1 MDQKKG
7 KNNKNKQIPKNKR
20 GAEPEQIPEIP
31 VPEPEIF
38 TDSEEEEEAIV
49 SAASVVAYGECIGV
63 ENINEEIAASLAEDV
78 TYRLR
83 EVIRVCILLSLCTH
97 FYCHLNS

>member
-7 KNNKNKQIPKNKR
+7 KTSKTKQNSKNKKA
-20 GAEPEQIPEIP
+20 AEPEQIPEIL

-83 EVIRVCILLSLCTH
+83 EVIRVRMSTSIL
-97 FYCHLNS
+97 